1 MIKDKVGW
9 RFDGIKDKLGGWGR
23 LDVVQDDRI
32 RGNARNVERL
42 QKRFQNTRGHR
53 SQDRFLKNIAQ
64 LLRVWEITDV
74 FYAPSLQAILGF
86 SPISL

>member
-9 RFDGIKDKLGGWGR
+9 RFDGIKDKLGGWWR

-42 QKRFQNTRGHR
+42 QERFQKPRGHR
-53 SQDRFLKNIAQ
+53 RQERFWKNITQ

-74 FYAPSLQAILGF
+74 FYGPSLQAMLGF